1 MIYSEPYFFHK
12 LEDNYIISESPNPS
26 RKNSYYDQDPIP

>member
-1 MIYSEPYFFHK
+1 MVYNEPYFFHK

-26 RKNSYYDQDPIP
+26 RKNSYYDPDPIP